1 MAPSPDAKVSRVSP
15 FALILSGLGAGLL
28 AGALLGLAEGAV
40 ILASAREGAD
50 TQVLWYGPA
59 LYGLLTGSAGLGFG
73 VAAALLGPRR
83 PSAQGFGALILP
95 AILAAGG
102 LLLARFRIAR
112 DVLGEHPMSALQQ
125 MALLGGAGIF
135 FLALALPLRSLARR
149 AAPPALLRG
158 PIQIALAFGV
168 LLAALVG
175 SVAVKPNVPPPSP
188 APASVPASLADRPNV
203 ILIMVDTLRADRLPA
218 YGYGAIRTPAIDA
231 LAADGAI
238 FDHTFAQASWTKPSS
253 ATLLTG
259 LYPSTH
265 RAIGKA
271 SLLPE
276 AVTTLPEAM
285 KAAGWR
291 TGGIVT
297 NINLAPSFQFDQGYD
312 EYLYL
317 APDYFFGASES
328 SSKLA
333 AYNGLRLARER
344 FLAKHKEVGNYYQD
358 AATTT
363 AVAKKWI
370 DRNGKSRFFL
380 FLHYMDPHD
389 PYFPHPYDGHAVARV
404 DTPRPDPARAKELS
418 DLYDGEIVFLDAHLR
433 EFVDHLK
440 SLKLYDDALIVL
452 TADHG
457 EEFHEH
463 GGWWHGTTLYDEQIR
478 IPLIVKP
485 PKATAGPRGRLGGIA
500 RSLDIAPTILAMCG
514 VQPPKAMQGVSLA
527 QARPGDE
534 SFAEE
539 DFEGNRIRALRTAE
553 WKVIEANPR
562 NPRGLPESALF
573 HVQEDPGET
582 RNVAAGETA
591 RVKVMAAKMDHT
603 LGAALRAAV
612 AGKQGKID
620 AATRQRLRALGYVQ

>member
-1 MAPSPDAKVSRVSP
+1 MMALV
-15 FALILSGLGAGLL
+15 LSGLGAGLL
-28 AGALLGLAEGAV
+28 AGAILGFGEGAV
-40 ILASAREGAD
+40 ILTSAKEGAD
-50 TQVLWYGPA
+50 TQVLWYGTA
-59 LYGLLTGSAGLGFG
+59 LYALLTGALGFGFG
-73 VAAALLGPRR
+73 VAAVLLGSRR
-83 PSAQGFGALILP
+83 PSPARFTAFSFP
-95 AILAAGG
+95 AILAAGA
-102 LLLARFRIAR
+102 LLLARFRIVR
-112 DVLGEHPMSALQQ
+112 DVLGEHPMSAPQQ
-125 MALLGGAGIF
+125 IALLGGAAALF
-135 FLALALPLRSLARR
+135 LVLALT
-149 AAPPALLRG
+149 LRG
-158 PIQIALAFGV
+158 PARRGAGILRAPAQIAAATALFV
-168 LLAALVG
+168 LALVA
-175 SVAVKPNVPPPSP
+175 SIAIKPEPAAPSP
-188 APASVPASLADRPNV
+188 APGSVPAALADRPNV

-218 YGYGAIRTPAIDA
+218 YGYGRIRTPAIDA
-231 LAADGAI
+231 LAADGGV
-238 FDHTFAQASWTKPSS
+238 FEQTFSQASWTKPSAAS
-253 ATLLTG
+253 LLTG

-265 RAIGKA
+265 QCYRKA
-271 SLLPE
+271 DLLPE

-333 AYNGLRLARER
+333 AYNGLRLFRER
-344 FLAKHKEVGNYYQD
+344 FLSKRKDVRHYYQD
-358 AATTT
+358 AATAT
-363 AVAKKWI
+363 AAANAWI

-389 PYFPHPYDGHAVARV
+389 PYFRHPYDGHAVARV

-418 DLYDGEIVFLDAHLR
+418 DLYDGEIVFLDRHLGEFLDHLR
-433 EFVDHLK
+433 ARG
-440 SLKLYDDALIVL
+440 LYDDALIVL

-478 IPLIVKP
+478 IPLVVKP
-485 PKATAGPRGRLGGIA
+485 PKRAAGPRGRIDGIA

-539 DFEGNRIRALRTAE
+539 DFEGNRIRALRGAE
-553 WKVIEANPR
+553 WKIIEANPR

-573 HVQEDPGET
+573 QMKEDPRET
-582 RNVAAGETA
+582 RNLAPAETVRTKA
-591 RVKVMAAKMDHT
+591 MSAKMDHT
-603 LGAALRAAV
+603 LGRALRAAV

-620 AATRQRLRALGYVQ
+620 AATRQRLKALGYVQ

>member
-1 MAPSPDAKVSRVSP
+1 M
-15 FALILSGLGAGLL
+15 ALILSGLGAGLL
-28 AGALLGLAEGAV
+28 AGAILGFGEAAI
-40 ILASAREGAD
+40 ILASAKEGAD
-50 TQVLWYGPA
+50 TQVLWYGTA
-59 LYGLLTGSAGLGFG
+59 FYALLTGAGGLGLG
-73 VAAALLGPRR
+73 VAAALLGSRR
-83 PSAQGFGALILP
+83 PSAEGFGALIFP
-95 AILAAGG
+95 VILAAGV

-112 DVLGEHPMSALQQ
+112 DVLDEHPMSALQQ
-125 MALLGGAGIF
+125 IALLGGAAIF
-135 FLALALPLRSLARR
+135 FLLLALPLRALARR
-149 AAPPALLRG
+149 SPPAGILRA
-158 PIQIALAFGV
+158 PVQVALAAGV
-168 LLAALVG
+168 LALAA
-175 SVAVKPNVPPPSP
+175 VASIVVRPEVALP
-188 APASVPASLADRPNV
+188 APAPKSVPAALAGKPNV

-218 YGYGAIRTPAIDA
+218 YGYGAIRTPAFDG

-238 FDHTFAQASWTKPSS
+238 FEHAFAQASWTKPSA

-265 RAIGKA
+265 QAYRKA
-271 SLLPE
+271 DLLPE

-333 AYNGLRLARER
+333 AYSGLRLFRER
-344 FLAKHKEVGNYYQD
+344 FLSKKKDVRHYYQD
-358 AATTT
+358 AATATR
-363 AVAKKWI
+363 AANDWI
-370 DRNGKSRFFL
+370 DRNGKGRFSL

-389 PYFPHPYDGHAVARV
+389 PYFAHPYNGHAVARV
-404 DTPRPDPARAKELS
+404 ETPRPDPARARELS
-418 DLYDGEIVFLDAHLR
+418 DLYDGEIVFLDAHLG
-433 EFVDHLK
+433 EFLDHLK
-440 SLKLYDDALIVL
+440 ARGFYDDSLIVL

-485 PKATAGPRGRLGGIA
+485 PKGTPGATVGLRGRIDGIA

-514 VQPPKAMQGVSLA
+514 MTPPKAMQGISLA

-539 DFEGNRIRALRTAE
+539 DFEGNRLRALRAGE

-562 NPRGLPESALF
+562 NPRGLPESELF
-573 HVQEDPGET
+573 RVKQDPGET
-582 RNVAAGETA
+582 RNLASSEATRGEA
-591 RVKVMAAKMDHT
+591 MRAKMDHT

-620 AATRQRLRALGYVQ
+620 AATRQRLKALGYVQ

>member
-1 MAPSPDAKVSRVSP
+1 M
-15 FALILSGLGAGLL
+15 ALILSGLGAGLL
-28 AGALLGLAEGAV
+28 AGAILGFGEAAV
-40 ILASAREGAD
+40 ILASAKEGAD
-50 TQVLWYGPA
+50 TQVLWYGTA
-59 LYGLLTGSAGLGFG
+59 LYALLCGAAGLGLG
-73 VAAALLGPRR
+73 VAAALLGSRR
-83 PSAQGFGALILP
+83 PSAEGFSALVFP
-95 AILAAGG
+95 VILAAGA

-112 DVLGEHPMSALQQ
+112 DVLGEHPMTALQQ
-125 MALLGGAGIF
+125 MALLGGAAVF
-135 FLALALPLRSLARR
+135 FLTLAVPLRWLSRR
-149 AAPPALLRG
+149 TPPPSILRG
-158 PIQIALAFGV
+158 PALIASAIVLF
-168 LLAALVG
+168 LLAVVG
-175 SVAVKPNVPPPSP
+175 SIVVKPETPPTSP
-188 APASVPASLADRPNV
+188 APAGVPAALAGKPNV

-218 YGYGAIRTPAIDA
+218 YGYSAIRTPALDT
-231 LAADGAI
+231 LASDGAV
-238 FDHTFAQASWTKPSS
+238 FEHAFAQASWTKPSS

-265 RAIGKA
+265 QAIGKA
-271 SLLPE
+271 NLLPE

-333 AYNGLRLARER
+333 AYNGLRLLRER
-344 FLAKHKEVGNYYQD
+344 FLSKQKEVRHYYQD

-363 AVAKKWI
+363 AAANTWI
-370 DRNGKSRFFL
+370 DRNSRSRFFL

-389 PYFPHPYDGHAVARV
+389 PYFAHPYDSHAVARV

-418 DLYDGEIVFLDAHLR
+418 DLYDGEIVFLDAHLG
-433 EFVDHLK
+433 EFLDHLK
-440 SLKLYDDALIVL
+440 TRGLYDDSLIVL

-478 IPLIVKP
+478 VPLIVKP
-485 PKATAGPRGRLGGIA
+485 PKGAPGAPAGLRGRIDGIA

-514 VQPPKAMQGVSLA
+514 VTAPKAMQGISLV
-527 QARPGDE
+527 RTGPGDE
-534 SFAEE
+534 TFAEE
-539 DFEGNRIRALRTAE
+539 DFEGNRIRALRTSE
-553 WKVIEANPR
+553 WKLMEANPR

-573 HVQEDPGET
+573 RMKDDPRET
-582 RNVAAGETA
+582 RNLASSEATRGEA
-591 RVKVMAAKMDHT
+591 MRAKMDHT

-620 AATRQRLRALGYVQ
+620 AATRQRLKALGYVQ

>member
-1 MAPSPDAKVSRVSP
+1 VVTTRGASPA
-15 FALILSGLGAGLL
+15 ALVLSGLGAGLL
-28 AGALLGLAEGAV
+28 AGAILGLGEGAV
-40 ILASAREGAD
+40 ILASAKEGAD
-50 TQVLWYGPA
+50 TQVLWYGTA
-59 LYGLLTGSAGLGFG
+59 LYALLCGAAGLGLG
-73 VAAALLGPRR
+73 VAASLLGSRR
-83 PSAQGFGALILP
+83 PGAAPFAAVLLP
-95 AILAAGG
+95 TLLAGGG
-102 LLLARFRIAR
+102 LLLARFRIVR
-112 DVLGEHPMSALQQ
+112 DVLDEHPMSALQQ
-125 MALLGGAGIF
+125 IALLGGAAIF
-135 FLALALPLRSLARR
+135 FLLLALPLRALARR
-149 AAPPALLRG
+149 SPPAGILRAPVQAVLAAG
-158 PIQIALAFGV
+158 VLALA
-168 LLAALVG
+168 A
-175 SVAVKPNVPPPSP
+175 VASIVVKSAPAPPSP
-188 APASVPASLADRPNV
+188 APESVPAALTDRPNV

-218 YGYGAIRTPAIDA
+218 YGYGAIRTPVIDA

-238 FDHTFAQASWTKPSS
+238 FEHAFAQASWTKPSA

-265 RAIGKA
+265 QAYRKA
-271 SLLPE
+271 DLLPE

-285 KAAGWR
+285 KGAGWR

-333 AYNGLRLARER
+333 AYNGLRLFRER
-344 FLAKHKEVGNYYQD
+344 FLSKKKDVRHYYQD
-358 AATTT
+358 AATATR
-363 AVAKKWI
+363 AADAWI

-389 PYFPHPYDGHAVARV
+389 PYFRHPYDGRAIARV
-404 DTPRPDPARAKELS
+404 ETPRPDPARAKELS
-418 DLYDGEIVFLDAHLR
+418 DLYDGEIVFLDRHLG
-433 EFVDHLK
+433 EFLDHLK
-440 SLKLYDDALIVL
+440 ARGLYDDSLIVL

-478 IPLIVKP
+478 VPLFVKP
-485 PKATAGPRGRLGGIA
+485 PKATAGPRGRVGGIA

-514 VQPPKAMQGVSLA
+514 VTPPRAMQGISLA

-539 DFEGNRIRALRTAE
+539 DFEGNRLRALRSGE
-553 WKVIEANPR
+553 WKIIEANPR

-573 HVQEDPGET
+573 RVKDDPRET
-582 RNVAAGETA
+582 RNLASSEATRGEA
-591 RVKVMAAKMDHT
+591 MRAKMDHT
-603 LGAALRAAV
+603 LGQALRAAV

-620 AATRQRLRALGYVQ
+620 AATRQRLKALGYVQ